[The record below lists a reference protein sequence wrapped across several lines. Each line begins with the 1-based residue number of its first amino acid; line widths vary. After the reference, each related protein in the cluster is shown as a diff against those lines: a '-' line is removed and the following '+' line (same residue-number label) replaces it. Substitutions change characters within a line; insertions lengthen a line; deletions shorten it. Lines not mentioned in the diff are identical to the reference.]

1 MGLLSLYVFHEISS
15 RVEIYNLLICSRPNN
30 MIFFAT
36 VSISPKT
43 CDFVNQIIFTL
54 WLNIFVFV
62 FATYKVAR
70 IFSMFYKNK
79 RRHFKFMLLVPCTF
93 FTILVCQASCLY
105 SQAKPSQASCLYL
118 PFSLSWCAKE
128 APRWRWKEEPSFW

>member
-54 WLNIFVFV
+54 WLNIFCGTNLLHVLQEQKTTFEI
-62 FATYKVAR
+62 YVASSLYP
-70 IFSMFYKNK
+70 FHNSGVPSK
-79 RRHFKFMLLVPCTF
+79 LLVSTTLFHYPGVPRK
-93 FTILVCQASCLY
+93 LEDGA
-105 SQAKPSQASCLYL
+105 AKRNPA
-118 PFSLSWCAKE
+118 FDKLSRRSNPW
-128 APRWRWKEEPSFW
+128 